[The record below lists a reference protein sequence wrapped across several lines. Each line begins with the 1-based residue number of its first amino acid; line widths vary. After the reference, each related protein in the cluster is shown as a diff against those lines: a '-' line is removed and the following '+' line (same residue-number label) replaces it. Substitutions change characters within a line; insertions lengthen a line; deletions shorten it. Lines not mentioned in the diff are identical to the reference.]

1 MPTLII
7 TASEI
12 SIVYLHMCV
21 WVVVGLIFV
30 FILFCIFSGRP

>member
-7 TASEI
+7 TDSRI

-30 FILFCIFSGRP
+30 FILYILQ